1 MQLPQLTP
9 TIGTSQPD
17 PHLTVKIYDAVNSGS
32 FAVILVAIG
41 GLIYLKRMAREFI
54 QSPFATSLLS
64 LIKQIETNQE
74 HIESIALD
82 VDRLDKSTA
91 DMLDLV
97 AKLQQEILRAGELS
111 TAQHTMIMKELRQ
124 VRVILDRRGSKNVD
138 NH

>member
-1 MQLPQLTP
+1 MPSPQFTP
-9 TIGTSQPD
+9 TIGTTQPD
-17 PHLTVKIYDAVNSGS
+17 PNLTIKVYDAVNNGS
-32 FAVILVAIG
+32 FAIILVAVG
-41 GLIYLKRMAREFI
+41 GIIYLKRSAKEFL
-54 QSPFATSLLS
+54 QSPFANSLLN

-74 HIESIALD
+74 HIENIAVD

-124 VRVILDRRGSKNVD
+124 VRIILDRRGSKNVD